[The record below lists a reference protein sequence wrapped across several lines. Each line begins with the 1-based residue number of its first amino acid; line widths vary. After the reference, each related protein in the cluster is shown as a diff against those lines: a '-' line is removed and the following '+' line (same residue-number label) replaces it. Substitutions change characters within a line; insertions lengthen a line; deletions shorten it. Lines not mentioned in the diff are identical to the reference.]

1 MANTYAEMSRLSKED
16 LIALYDQEAQSTQV
30 GLEFIKQEIW
40 RRDTD
45 RLNRNMERMTNRIQ
59 RLTII
64 ITILTVVNVA
74 AVLIEVLV
82 ERLPIECC
90 LRCC

>member
-1 MANTYAEMSRLSKED
+1 MANTYAEMSKLSKED
-16 LIALYDQEAQSTQV
+16 LISLYDQEAQSTHV

-40 RRDTD
+40 RRDSD
-45 RLNRNMERMTNRIQ
+45 RLNRSMERMTNRIQ

-74 AVLIEVLV
+74 AVLIDVLV
-82 ERLPIECC
+82 E
-90 LRCC
+90 